1 MIHSKAGVRWRGETK
16 MRIKQVTSQHRNDFY
31 ADMECEHCGHQD
43 KRTPGYNDAH
53 FHQKVIPAMTCGLC
67 GKNRAGEVPTPA
79 APHDLS
85 QPTHGT

>member
-1 MIHSKAGVRWRGETK
+1 MK
-16 MRIKQVTSQHRNDFY
+16 IKQVTSQHRNDFY

-53 FHQKVIPAMTCGLC
+53 FHQKVIPAMTCRSC
-67 GKNRAGEVPTPA
+67 GKNRAGEVPALA

-85 QPTHGT
+85 QPTDGT